1 MGEVIK
7 ISAFAILG
15 VMAALTIKREKP
27 GYGFLMGLAL
37 GFMVLGICIKRILRV
52 SELFYELMEG
62 LGTGSQQLEILVKVL
77 GITYVCELSA
87 GICRDEGY
95 GFLASQLET
104 LGKLSVMLS
113 GMTILTALMEQI
125 FSLTL
130 WK

>member
-37 GFMVLGICIKRILRV
+37 GFTVLGICIKRILRV
-52 SELFYELMEG
+52 SELFYELMEW
-62 LGTGSQQLEILVKVL
+62 LGTGSQQLGILVKVL
-77 GITYVCELSA
+77 GITYVCEFSA

>member
-1 MGEVIK
+1 
-7 ISAFAILG
+7 
-15 VMAALTIKREKP
+15 
-27 GYGFLMGLAL
+27 MGLAL

-52 SELFYELMEG
+52 SELFYELMEW
-62 LGTGSQQLEILVKVL
+62 LGTGSQQLGILVKVL
-77 GITYVCELSA
+77 GITYVCEFSA